1 MKVVFSLVLYRHS
14 FDSITPLLH
23 SIQKLSSCASQYSF
37 DLAIYNACPHASDD
51 PTPSRVSAILTT
63 PKLIYQYGGN
73 IGFGSA
79 NNRNFSSSTPNETF
93 LFIVVNPDIC
103 FEPSSLLPLLDWTT
117 SNPRIACASPL
128 ILNPCGNV
136 QHSAKH
142 NPTLLSLL
150 LGRLSFLTLIPAFD
164 QYDRWH
170 RHLDSSYTS
179 QRIECTYLSGCF
191 LVIPSYYYRSVGGFN
206 EKYFLH
212 LEDAD
217 IVRKLSR
224 HGPCIHNPVG
234 SVTHL
239 WARGSHSSLR
249 QMLHLAYSLFVYSMT
264 WGMRIY

>member
-1 MKVVFSLVLYRHS
+1 M
-14 FDSITPLLH
+14 
-23 SIQKLSSCASQYSF
+23 
-37 DLAIYNACPHASDD
+37 SDD
-51 PTPSRVSAILTT
+51 PTPSRVRAILTT
-63 PKLIYQYGGN
+63 SSVTYKYGSN

-79 NNRNFSSSTPNETF
+79 NNRNFLCTTHDETF

-103 FEPSSLLPLLDWTT
+103 FDSSSLLPLLDWIA
-117 SNPRIACASPL
+117 SNPRISCASPL
-128 ILNPCGNV
+128 ILNLGGNV

-150 LGRLSFLTLIPAFD
+150 LGRFSFLTLIPAFR

-170 RHLDSSYTS
+170 RHLDSVYTS
-179 QRIECTYLSGCF
+179 QQIDCTYLSGCF
-191 LVIPSYYYRSVGGFN
+191 LVIPSHYYCKVGGFN

-217 IVRKLSR
+217 IVRRLSR
-224 HGPCIHNPVG
+224 HGQCIHNPVG

-249 QMLHLAYSLFVYSMT
+249 QMFHLAYSLFVYSTT